1 MSFKLSLILLNVV
14 AIGATL
20 AVVGYYVFSKKR
32 NPEPEPAN
40 LTPFL
45 EDDALEGRR
54 LERVLGW
61 SLLMTAVMVIALVA
75 YFLWEP
81 FRTEAAEDQFRER
94 SIERGA
100 VLFANDSSEV
110 YESEFSLLCADCH
123 GPEGTGGVA
132 QFTLQP
138 EADECQD
145 EENQGNPEETQC
157 LPTLVQWRAPDLTR
171 APLIYSR
178 AQLIEIITYGRPGT
192 PMPAWGVKSGKGAKN
207 AQSISDLV
215 NYLQSLAVTA
225 EQAQEQSTAAIE
237 QYRED
242 AQNLVD
248 NGATG
253 EARAGLQVDVEEA
266 SAALA
271 TAQADPSTSAADLE
285 RLSTD
290 LERLEAE
297 LARAI
302 AYRDEVV
309 ALSDGAVLFRL
320 NCARCHTKGWSY
332 FETDP
337 TNIDIPVPAEQ
348 GSGAYG
354 PNLTGGAVLLQFP
367 GEAGR
372 LQQIAWVT
380 TGVEKNG
387 QYGLRGISSGRMPHF
402 GTVLSKR
409 QIEAIVDYE
418 RSLSGEETEAS

>member
-1 MSFKLSLILLNVV
+1 MSFKLSLILLNVI

-20 AVVGYYVFSKKR
+20 AVVGWYVFSKQR

-45 EDDALEGRR
+45 EDDQLEGRR

-81 FRTEAAEDQFRER
+81 FRTEAADDQFLER

-123 GPEGTGGVA
+123 GSEGTGGVA
-132 QFTLQP
+132 PFPVQP

-145 EENQGNPEETQC
+145 EESQGNRDVPQC

-171 APLIYSR
+171 APLIYNR
-178 AQLIEIITYGRPGT
+178 AQLVEIITFGRPGT

-207 AQSISDLV
+207 AQSINDLV
-215 NYLQSLAVTA
+215 NYLESIAMTSEEATQ
-225 EQAQEQSTAAIE
+225 QSTAAIE

-248 NGATG
+248 NGQTG
-253 EARAGLQVDVEEA
+253 ADRAGLQVDVEEA

-271 TAQADPSTSAADLE
+271 TAQADPETSAADLE
-285 RLSTD
+285 RLTSD

-302 AYRDEVV
+302 AYRDEVG

-337 TNIDIPVPAEQ
+337 TNIDVPLPAAQ

-372 LQQIAWVT
+372 LQQMAWVT
-380 TGVEKNG
+380 DGVEQNG

-402 GTVLSKR
+402 GKVLSKA
-409 QIEAIVDYE
+409 QIKAIVDYE
-418 RSLSGEETEAS
+418 RGLSGEEIEAS